1 MWKSTDM
8 LIHWVISILL
18 NAVALIAVSQIFDG
32 FSLEGFGTAIL
43 ASFILSIINVII
55 KPILIFFTLPITLI
69 TFGLFLFIIN
79 AITLMITQALFGSS
93 FVIEGFGT
101 ALIGSIVISIITMLL
116 SSLVKDTIK

>member
-1 MWKSTDM
+1 M

-32 FSLEGFGTAIL
+32 FYLEGFGTAIL

-79 AITLMITQALFGSS
+79 AITLMITQGLFGSS